1 MPRIGRFLASAT
13 LALSGLVL
21 ASGTASA
28 QHHHGGHSFGFGL
41 GYGHHYSFYG
51 LGYGYGHGYGYGYPY
66 GGYGYYPPYYYG
78 YSASVRVQAEPSTT
92 RVFVDGYYVGVVDD
106 FDGVFQRLHLAPGRH
121 EIALRLEGYKTHRFR
136 LYAAPG
142 HTVKIHHDM
151 TQGTGED
158 ESDHLAG
165 GPPYREETR
174 LRGQREDSA
183 DRDVDRADRG
193 PAAPFERQRTGRQS
207 AERGEVRMT
216 VWPAEASVYMDGE
229 FRGSSQQVSSLDLS
243 PGRHRLEVV
252 RPGFRTFEQ
261 EVEVEA
267 GRTLDLDVELE
278 PADR

>member
-1 MPRIGRFLASAT
+1 MPRIGRFLATVT
-13 LALSGLVL
+13 LALGGLVL

-41 GYGHHYSFYG
+41 GYGHHYGFYG
-51 LGYGYGHGYGYGYPY
+51 LGYGHRYGYPY
-66 GGYGYYPPYYYG
+66 GGYGYYPPYYYD
-78 YSASVRVQAEPSTT
+78 YSASVRVQAEPRTT

-142 HTVKIHHDM
+142 RTVKIHYDM
-151 TQGTGED
+151 TQGAGED
-158 ESDHLAG
+158 ESDDVAG
-165 GPPYREETR
+165 GPPHREETR

-183 DRDVDRADRG
+183 DRDVDRADIG
-193 PAAPFERQRTGRQS
+193 PAAPIERERTGRRR
-207 AERGEVRMT
+207 AERGEVRTT
-216 VWPAEASVYMDGE
+216 VWPEDASVYVDGE
-229 FRGSSQQVSSLDLS
+229 FRGSGQQVRSLDLS

-261 EVEVEA
+261 EVEVEP

-278 PADR
+278 RADR